1 MTLVWW
7 RFPASLSLVFPQN
20 LAGVLLAVL
29 YTVAIIFFLWRY
41 QADFVHLHQRQWLLF
56 VLSLLLMVPA
66 HALLILYRN
75 QMDFLPA
82 YPANILPTPS
92 TAPLLGLL
100 LVAAVAAWLG
110 PGPGLVAGL
119 VAGLVR
125 AWFYPLNLNDIFAL
139 AVWGGVVGVCLRQP
153 YRGLLFNLLRRPVV
167 VLPLATLA
175 SLLVLGV
182 TRVVELIPPG
192 GLLAVDYAFGT
203 LRSDIILLLL
213 VALGQGLVLELFF
226 FFPGLRPAQRSD
238 VVPGYSRSLRTRF
251 LVTIIPLVLAS
262 VIGSVLAVTT
272 RAISLARDQAL
283 AEMSRSAANAADG
296 MAHFYYS
303 GPSLLATFASSMNMA
318 DLAASRSQMEKYR
331 EAVPFFQ
338 ELILVD
344 SAGVVRES
352 VPQRQTADK
361 SLTPE
366 EEIALQQALDFEISQ
381 VTPLS
386 PLPSGEAYVT
396 FVQPILSETS
406 EIPQGVLLGRI
417 QMHVNPETERVLE
430 GLQFT
435 RQTGTGF
442 ILDDRGL
449 IIAHPKQE
457 SVLRPWNS
465 NPEDAQY
472 RYKVAVGTAYEDID
486 LEGERVL
493 TYMRQVEGTP
503 YMVVLQLPYATVL
516 ETATVISSPL
526 LLVQAI
532 IGAILLLVIP
542 VLSQRITRPL
552 DTLSQAAHRIAQGE
566 LGSPVRISGEDEVA
580 QLGRA
585 FEQMRLGL
593 RARLNDLS
601 LLLRVTQSVS
611 ATLDLEQGVLPVLS
625 GALEQTGAT
634 IARFVLLGSGER
646 IARVLSQGTEEP
658 AFGSMDRAFATALAR
673 RRDPLVIPD
682 LQRTGA
688 GGLPSSRLRSV
699 AAFPLR
705 TKERTVAVLWVG
717 AEEANLFDEVR
728 INFLN
733 TLAGEATVL
742 VENVRHFQAAEGG
755 RRRLAAILAS
765 TSDAILV
772 TDQEGRLLLINP
784 ATQRLLGLDESCY
797 GRAINEL
804 GLPASLE
811 TVLSRPEADQP
822 APPSVEVALDRR
834 TFVASIAPIMTAEG
848 QAMGRVAVLRDVT
861 YFKELDEMKSDFVST
876 VSHDL
881 RAPLT
886 FMRGYATMLTM
897 VGELNEK
904 QHEYLNH
911 ILEGI
916 EQMSALIGDLLNL
929 RRIEAGVGIKQEPC
943 RLGVVLVEA
952 VDTMRAR
959 AAAKGIT
966 LGLERA
972 EGSPTIIGDR
982 TLLRQA
988 IGNLVDNA
996 IKYTAAGGQV
1006 RVGLEVA
1013 SQEVIVRVAD
1023 TGIGIAPE
1031 DQVRLFEKFYR
1042 VKRRETGEIPGTG
1055 LGLALVKSIVEHH
1068 GGRVWV
1074 ESEMNKGTI
1083 FYIALPLP
1091 PEGKP

>member
-29 YTVAIIFFLWRY
+29 YTVSIILFLWRY
-41 QADFVHLHQRQWLLF
+41 QTDFVSLHRRQGLLF
-56 VLSLLLMVPA
+56 GLSLLLMVPA
-66 HALLILYRN
+66 HAFLILYRN

-92 TAPLLGLL
+92 MAPLLGPL

-110 PGPGLVAGL
+110 PGPGMVAGL

-139 AVWGGVVGVCLRQP
+139 AVWGGSVGICLRQP
-153 YRGLLFNLLRRPVV
+153 YHGLLFNSLRRPVV
-167 VLPLATLA
+167 VLPLATLV
-175 SLLVLGV
+175 SLLILGL
-182 TRVVELIPPG
+182 TRMVELIPPG

-203 LRSDIILLLL
+203 LRSDVTLLLL

-226 FFPGLRPAQRSD
+226 LFPGLRPAQRSD

-262 VIGSVLAVTT
+262 IVGSVLAVTT

-283 AEMSRSAANAADG
+283 AEMSRSAVNAADG
-296 MAHFYYS
+296 MAHFYYT

-318 DLAASRSQMEKYR
+318 DLAASRSEMEKYR

-344 SAGVVRES
+344 SAGVVQAS
-352 VPQRQTADK
+352 VPERQVDK

-366 EEIALQQALDFEISQ
+366 EAIALRQALDFGISQ

-386 PLPSGEAYVT
+386 PLSSGEAYVT
-396 FVQPILSETS
+396 FVQPILAETS

-442 ILDDRGL
+442 ILDNRGL

-465 NPEDAQY
+465 NPEDARYQ
-472 RYKVAVGTAYEDID
+472 YKVTVGTAYEDID

-493 TYMRQVEGTP
+493 TYIRQVEGTP
-503 YMVVLQLPYATVL
+503 YAVVLQLPYATVL

-566 LGSPVRISGEDEVA
+566 LGAPVRISGEDEVA

-658 AFGSMDRAFATALAR
+658 AFGMLDRAFATALAR
-673 RRDPLVIPD
+673 RRDPLVITD
-682 LQRTGA
+682 LQRTGT

-717 AEEANLFDEVR
+717 AEESNVFDEVR

-784 ATQRLLGLDESCY
+784 ATQRILGLDESCY

-804 GLPASLE
+804 GLPSSLE
-811 TVLSRPEADQP
+811 TVLSRPEADQLT
-822 APPSVEVALDRR
+822 PPSVEVALDRR

-861 YFKELDEMKSDFVST
+861 HFKELDEMKSDFVST

-972 EGSPTIIGDR
+972 EGSPTIVGDR

-1006 RVGLEVA
+1006 RVGLDVA

-1083 FYIALPLP
+1083 FYIALPLA
-1091 PEGKP
+1091 PEARP